1 MPELPEVETIA
12 RGLAR
17 RVTGDVIESVWLGKK
32 KEPLK
37 SPAAAI
43 ATALEKPWKSGP
55 LGPRCGA

>member
-43 ATALEKPWKSGP
+43 ATALEKSWKSGP
-55 LGPRCGA
+55 LGPR